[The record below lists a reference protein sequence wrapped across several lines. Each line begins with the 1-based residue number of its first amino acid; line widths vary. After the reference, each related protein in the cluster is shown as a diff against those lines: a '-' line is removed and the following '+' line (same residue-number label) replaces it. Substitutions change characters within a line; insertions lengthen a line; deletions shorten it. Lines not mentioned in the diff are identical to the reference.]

1 MAWVTIPNNPQWE
14 YDNAP
19 ADPGVDSPY
28 YYLWSKQTGGI
39 RTETHGSNTYEIYV
53 KCRRVGTTVE
63 TMGEIS
69 KTYWDN
75 I

>member
-1 MAWVTIPNNPQWE
+1 MAWIAVPNNSYWE

-28 YYLWSKQTGGI
+28 YELWLKQTAGVRADG
-39 RTETHGSNTYEIYV
+39 THAVYV
-53 KCRRVGTTVE
+53 KCRLVGTTVD
-63 TMGEIS
+63 TMGELS

-75 I
+75 QA

>member
-1 MAWVTIPNNPQWE
+1 MAWLPIPNNSYWE

-19 ADPGVDSPY
+19 TEPAADSPY
-28 YYLWSKQTGGI
+28 HTLWEQQTNGI
-39 RTETHGSNTYEIYV
+39 RDEGYHEVYV
-53 KCRRVGTTVE
+53 KCRLVGSTVD

-75 I
+75 RS